1 MQARQHGT
9 PILIRH
15 PEEGGTL
22 LEAIPLRAPPFRE
35 GTVQALLAANPS
47 ILPVN
52 EIEPAYSPLICLGRE
67 IATPAGPID
76 ILYSS
81 PSGYLT
87 LVETKLWD
95 NPEARRA
102 VVGQIIDYAK
112 ELARWTFEELDAAV
126 RRSTSDGGPPGGGI
140 LDRVREQE
148 PDVDEADY
156 IDTVTR
162 VLQKGELLLLI
173 AGNGIREGV
182 EKMTD
187 FLQRTPH
194 LHFSLALV
202 ELALYRLEAG
212 RDYPLLVQPR
222 TIARTSE
229 VTRAIVEIQAPEA
242 VSVEVRLPSESEH
255 GETTSRRKLTERVF
269 YRELAE
275 NTSQDIAQAVRR
287 LCDALMNLGL
297 VQTWRASSVSIRLPD
312 PAGNDQRFTVVVLT
326 TSGTF
331 FLGWLDRVSEKG
343 GYASQVAH
351 DYRDE
356 VARLTGAEKREGGT
370 EETPIRRLLEHE
382 AAFLEQVRRFSDRI
396 REQAHQSG

>member
-22 LEAIPLRAPPFRE
+22 LETIPLRAPPFRE

-126 RRSTSDGGPPGGGI
+126 RRSTSDGGPSGRGI
-140 LDRVREQE
+140 LDRVRAQE

-242 VSVEVRLPSESEH
+242 VSVKVRLPSESEH

-326 TSGTF
+326 TSGTLF
-331 FLGWLDRVSEKG
+331 PGLARSCVGEGWICL
-343 GYASQVAH
+343 ASGPRLPGRGSAAH
-351 DYRDE
+351 GR
-356 VARLTGAEKREGGT
+356 RE
-370 EETPIRRLLEHE
+370 
-382 AAFLEQVRRFSDRI
+382 A
-396 REQAHQSG
+396 